1 MYFLSKK
8 HPRIKIFIVRILYY
22 AVSESTQKGVFY
34 DNRNKFSGEIMQ
46 LKDSKTYQNLT
57 NAFAG
62 ECMAMVRYRFV
73 SYGAQ
78 QQGYKALAALVDDVI
93 YNEFQHARMLYT
105 FIQSADKGT
114 LNNLPVNSGFP
125 FKEKWNLLDNLKF
138 AADDEEAEVEIY
150 SAFAKTARE
159 EGFEDVAGLF
169 ENLTQVESCHNK
181 LFTQLYRQM
190 KDGNMYKKPQP
201 IKWKCGDCGYEA
213 TSKEAWV
220 ECPVCQAKQGA
231 VLIQINDR

>member
-1 MYFLSKK
+1 
-8 HPRIKIFIVRILYY
+8 
-22 AVSESTQKGVFY
+22 
-34 DNRNKFSGEIMQ
+34 MQ
-46 LKDSKTYQNLT
+46 LKDSKTFQNLT

-73 SYGAQ
+73 SYGAT

-105 FIQSADKGT
+105 FIESADKGT
-114 LNNLPVNSGFP
+114 INNLPVNSGYP

-159 EGFEDVAGLF
+159 EGFKDVAGLF
-169 ENLTQVESCHNK
+169 ENLTQVETCHNK
-181 LFTQLYRQM
+181 LFTQLYTQM
-190 KDGNMYKKPQP
+190 KDGSMYKKPQP
-201 IKWKCGDCGYEA
+201 IKWKCGDCGYE
-213 TSKEAWV
+213 E
-220 ECPVCQAKQGA
+220 Q
-231 VLIQINDR
+231 

>member
-1 MYFLSKK
+1 
-8 HPRIKIFIVRILYY
+8 
-22 AVSESTQKGVFY
+22 
-34 DNRNKFSGEIMQ
+34 MQ

-73 SYGAQ
+73 SYGAA
-78 QQGYKALAALVDDVI
+78 QQGYKAMAALIDDVI

-105 FIQSADKGT
+105 FIESADKGT
-114 LNNLPVNSGFP
+114 INNLPVNSGFP

-150 SAFAKTARE
+150 SSFAKTARE
-159 EGFEDVAGLF
+159 EGFDDVAGLF

-181 LFTQLYRQM
+181 LFTDLYEQLSQGKLYCR
-190 KDGNMYKKPQP
+190 PTAV
-201 IKWKCGDCGYEA
+201 KWKCADCGYEA
-213 TSKEAWV
+213 TSKAAWKV
-220 ECPVCQAKQGA
+220 CPLCQAKQGA
-231 VLIQINDR
+231 VMLKLNDNN